1 MFLTSDGH
9 HCLNKDCR
17 SWSSFPADAARGT
30 KPAAAEFGICS
41 REDKCQFITE
51 VLSDALTEVRVHSAL
66 FGYAA
71 AHGIAVII
79 NQPFEQGNLFRRIRV
94 QALPD
99 WTREFYCASWAQ
111 LFLKYILAE
120 PAVTCVIPATNNPE
134 HMKEDLGAW
143 SGRLP
148 NPQQRQKIR
157 ELWDAS

>member
-1 MFLTSDGH
+1 MKAEGRIRYIGITHYTVSALSE
-9 HCLNKDCR
+9 L
-17 SWSSFPADAARGT
+17 ARVLATVPGIDFVQLGYSLAT
-30 KPAAAEFGICS
+30 REPETALLPAAAG
-41 REDKCQFITE
+41 
-51 VLSDALTEVRVHSAL
+51 
-66 FGYAA
+66 
-71 AHGIAVII
+71 HGIAVII
-79 NQPFEQGNLFRRIRV
+79 NQPFEQGNLFRRIRG

-143 SGRLP
+143 FGRLP
-148 NPQQRQKIR
+148 NPQQRHKIR

>member
-17 SWSSFPADAARGT
+17 SWSSFPADAARAT
-30 KPAAAEFGICS
+30 KPAADFVQLGYSLAT
-41 REDKCQFITE
+41 REPET
-51 VLSDALTEVRVHSAL
+51 ALLPA
-66 FGYAA
+66 AA

-79 NQPFEQGNLFRRIRV
+79 NQPFEQGNLFRRIRG

-120 PAVTCVIPATNNPE
+120 PAGHLRDPG
-134 HMKEDLGAW
+134 D
-143 SGRLP
+143 
-148 NPQQRQKIR
+148 
-157 ELWDAS
+157 